1 MDQSQRRKPERL
13 SELAPDLLEQIRSNL
28 IGTGKKRR
36 KSTRQKSRKKKGGK
50 RSRKKKGG
58 KRSRKKKTKSRK

>member
-50 RSRKKKGG
+50 KSKKKKNKKGKSKS
-58 KRSRKKKTKSRK
+58 KRS